1 MSVLSKNPPFGSCDF
16 SLDAQPP
23 KKPHMLLDRVPDSQA
38 KGSWS
43 ACVHGHGFWG
53 QYPPATRSVDEYTRG
68 LGRMSWVTAPRPC
81 YGRELHVIPSIN
93 SLGRWYGT
101 AKAPLF
107 PPWLF
112 FFNSI
117 FLLYYL
123 STYRHPAR
131 SSFHHGATSSKC
143 GSKNSLFSPSVIHD
157 PLVLH
162 TRKKMICHCSWR
174 GWGNWLLWLQQNL
187 FPGCFELIILEVLHP
202 SQLSKHH
209 LE

>member
-1 MSVLSKNPPFGSCDF
+1 MHNPPKNPTCCWTVSQIPKPRVAGVRVCMDTDFGVSIPQPRGVWVNTREGWGGCPGLQHPDPAMQGTSCHSF
-16 SLDAQPP
+16 HQFFGKVVRHRKSSTLPT
-23 KKPHMLLDRVPDSQA
+23 M
-38 KGSWS
+38 
-43 ACVHGHGFWG
+43 
-53 QYPPATRSVDEYTRG
+53 T
-68 LGRMSWVTAPRPC
+68 
-81 YGRELHVIPSIN
+81 
-93 SLGRWYGT
+93 
-101 AKAPLF
+101 
-107 PPWLF
+107 F

-162 TRKKMICHCSWR
+162 TRRKMICHCSWR